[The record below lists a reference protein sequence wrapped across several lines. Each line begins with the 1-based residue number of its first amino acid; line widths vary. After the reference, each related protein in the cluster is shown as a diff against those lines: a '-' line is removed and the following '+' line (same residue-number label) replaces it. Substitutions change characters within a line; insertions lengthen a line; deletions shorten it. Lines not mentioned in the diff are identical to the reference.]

1 MAVNKY
7 LTNVSGV
14 ATEITAPVTSAGSA
28 DAGKLPAL
36 NASGKLDATV
46 MPTGIGADTRALV
59 TTEAIAAGDFVNVPT
74 GAFTVRKADA
84 TTVGKEAM
92 GFCLAA
98 FASGA
103 TATVYFEGTND
114 QVTGQTGG
122 AVFLSTTP
130 GAATATPPSTA
141 GNAVQPIGIAV
152 SATAINF
159 QYNRPIVLS

>member
-14 ATEITAPVTSAGSA
+14 ATEITAPVISAGSA

-59 TTEAIAAGDFVNVPT
+59 TTEAIAAGDFVNIPA

-84 TTVGKEAM
+84 TAVGKEAM

-122 AVFLSTTP
+122 VVFLSTTP
-130 GAATATPPSTA
+130 GAATATPPSA
-141 GNAVQPIGIAV
+141 PGNVVQPIGIAV

>member
-1 MAVNKY
+1 VAKY
-7 LTNVSGV
+7 LTSVNGV
-14 ATEITAPVTSAGSA
+14 ATEIVAPVTSAGAA

-59 TTEAIAAGDFVNVPT
+59 TSEAIAAGDFVNIPA

-84 TTVGKEAM
+84 TAVGKEAV
-92 GFCLAA
+92 GFVLSA

-122 AVFLSTTP
+122 PVFLSTTP
-130 GAATATPPSTA
+130 GAATATPPSA
-141 GNAVQPIGIAV
+141 PGNAVQNIGFAV

-159 QYNRPIVLS
+159 QSNRPIILA